1 MKNRSLKIRFS
12 LLFVFAIFSS
22 ISFAQSLTMEQING
36 IKARNIG
43 PAGMSGRVTA
53 IDVVSNNP
61 DIIFIGTASGG
72 VWKSE
77 SGGVTWEPIFENQDF
92 ASVGALKIDQNAT
105 DVIWVGTGEGNPR
118 NSQSSGNGIYKSMDG
133 GKTWKHMGLRKT
145 RNIHRIILDPRDAE
159 TIYVAV
165 QGSAWGPGEERG
177 LFKSTNGGK
186 NWKKI
191 LYLNNTTGAGDLIMD
206 PSNPNKLFVGM
217 WQFERKPWF
226 FTSGGEGSGL
236 YVTYDGGENFQ
247 RLNEKNG
254 LPKGELGRIGLG
266 ISPNNPKVV
275 YALVESKKNALYRS
289 EDGGHKFK
297 MVANKNIG
305 GRPFYYGEIHIDP
318 QNENR
323 VYNLHSLVDVSND
336 GGKTFKTLLTWQKAH
351 PDHHAW
357 YMHPSDGSFIID
369 GNDGGLTISRDRG
382 KTWSFVQNLPL
393 AQFYHIN
400 YDMETPYNVY
410 GGMQDNGSWRGPS
423 QVYNVQGIQNV
434 YWKELSFGDGFDVIP
449 DRTNPRH
456 GYTMSQQ
463 GNVMRY
469 DLETGFSKFIQ
480 PVHPDGDDLRFN
492 WNAAIAD
499 NPFNKA
505 GIYFGSQYVHKSD
518 DRGDTWTIISPDLTT
533 NDSTKQKSMES
544 GGLTFDAT
552 GAENYTTIIAI
563 APSTLNKDII
573 WVGTDDGNLQLTTD
587 GGKTWNNKIK
597 NIKGLPEGSWIPQIQ
612 PSTYNEA
619 EAFVVINDYRRDN
632 WAPYIY
638 HTKDYGKKWTNILS
652 KEKVKGYAL
661 SFVQDPVAKNLYFV
675 GTESGLYIS
684 IDAGKTYSK
693 YTNKYPTVSTM
704 DMRIHPRE
712 NDLIIGTF
720 GRAAYIVDNIQPLR
734 ELAKEGLSLL
744 DKPVHLFPIPDAEM
758 NVFAQPP
765 GLRFGAD
772 AMFYGENKKQGAMIS
787 FIANPVEDV
796 KDSVLIEVFNAEGD
810 LMTTIRKSPK
820 KGINRFYWRFNKKGI
835 RFPQQTKPKDNL
847 GEPRGG
853 QVLPGKYKVRLSYS
867 KQVDSTKVNVKF
879 DHRIDYEMKHLE
891 ARAALQKTFNAE
903 VEKATKAADKVRDA
917 QAIVKNLSMVIKP
930 LEGDENKDIKDLH
943 KKISK
948 QLTDF
953 AALLEQPKVQGIF
966 RNQKLLP
973 NILRKASWGLMG
985 YIDAPGLR
993 EELAIKKAKEAINK
1007 YVGDIDT
1014 FFAGDWATYQNL
1026 IKEKELNFFSSFEN

>member
-1 MKNRSLKIRFS
+1 MKNLSLKIRFS
-12 LLFVFAIFSS
+12 LLFVLAIMSS

-53 IDVVSNNP
+53 IDVVTINP

-77 SGGVTWEPIFENQDF
+77 SGGVSWEPIFENQDF
-92 ASVGALKIDQNAT
+92 ASVGALKIDQNAP

-133 GKTWKHMGLRKT
+133 GKTWKHMGLTKT

-177 LFKSTNGGK
+177 LFKSTDGGK

-297 MVANKNIG
+297 MVADKNIG

-318 QNENR
+318 ENENR
-323 VYNLHSLVDVSND
+323 VYNLHSLVDVSDD

-357 YMHPSDGSFIID
+357 YMHPTDGSFIID

-382 KTWSFVQNLPL
+382 KTWNFVQNLPL

-469 DLETGFSKFIQ
+469 DLETGFSKFVQ

-499 NPFNKA
+499 DPFNKA
-505 GIYFGSQYVHKSD
+505 GIYFGSQYVHKST

-563 APSTLNKDII
+563 APSPLNKDII

-587 GGKTWNNKIK
+587 GGKTWNNKIG
-597 NIKGLPEGSWIPQIQ
+597 NIKGLPKGSWIPQIHV
-612 PSTYNEA
+612 STYNEA

-661 SFVQDPVAKNLYFV
+661 SFVQDPEAENLYFV

-693 YTNKYPTVSTM
+693 FTNKYPTVSTM

-720 GRAAYIVDNIQPLR
+720 GRAAYIIDNIQPLR
-734 ELAKEGLSLL
+734 ELAKEGLGLL

-758 NVFAQPP
+758 NIFAQPP

-772 AMFYGENKKQGAMIS
+772 ALFYGENKKQGAMIS
-787 FIANPVEDV
+787 FIANPVEGV
-796 KDSVLIEVFNAEGD
+796 KDSVLIEVFDAEGE

-820 KGINRFYWRFNKKGI
+820 KGINRLYWRFNKKGV
-835 RFPQQTKPKDNL
+835 RFPQQAKPKNNL
-847 GEPRGG
+847 REPRGG
-853 QVLPGKYKVRLSYS
+853 QVLPGEYKVRLSYS
-867 KQVDSTKVNVKF
+867 KQVDSAKVNVKF

-891 ARAALQKTFNAE
+891 ARAALQKTFNVE

-943 KKISK
+943 KKVSK
-948 QLTDF
+948 QLSDF
-953 AALLEQPKVQGIF
+953 TALLEQPKVQGIF

-973 NILRKASWGLMG
+973 NILRQASWGLMA

-993 EELAIKKAKEAINK
+993 EELAIKKAKEAIDK
-1007 YVGDIDT
+1007 YVSDIDT
-1014 FFAGDWATYQNL
+1014 FFAGDWAAYQKL
-1026 IKEKELNFFSSFEN
+1026 IKEKELNFFSSFEY

>member
-1 MKNRSLKIRFS
+1 MKNLSLKIRFS
-12 LLFVFAIFSS
+12 FLFVLTLLSG

-53 IDVVSNNP
+53 IDVVTSKP

-72 VWKSE
+72 VWKSDN
-77 SGGVTWEPIFENQDF
+77 GGVSWNPIFDHQDF
-92 ASVGALKIDQNAT
+92 ASIGALTIDQSAT

-133 GKTWKHMGLRKT
+133 GKTWKHMGLPNS
-145 RNIHRIILDPRDAE
+145 RNIYRILIDPRDSKTVYAG
-159 TIYVAV
+159 V
-165 QGSAWGPGEERG
+165 QGSAWGPSEERG
-177 LFKSTNGGK
+177 LFKTTDGGK

-191 LYLNNTTGAGDLIMD
+191 LYINDRTGVGELIMD
-206 PSNPNKLFVGM
+206 PSNPNKLFVSM
-217 WQFERKPWF
+217 WQFEREAWF
-226 FTSGGEGSGL
+226 FKSGGSGSGL
-236 YVTYDGGENFQ
+236 YVTHDAGENFQ
-247 RLNEKNG
+247 LLTEKNG
-254 LPKGELGRIGLG
+254 IPKGELGRIGLG
-266 ISPNNPKVV
+266 ISPNNPLVV
-275 YALVESKKNALYRS
+275 YALVESKHNALYRS
-289 EDGGHKFK
+289 EDGGQKFK
-297 MVANKNIG
+297 MVADKNIG

-318 QNENR
+318 ENENR
-323 VYNLHSLVDVSND
+323 IYNLHSLVDVSDD
-336 GGKTFKTLLTWQKAH
+336 GGRTFKTMMPYAKAH

-357 YMHPSDGSFIID
+357 YMHPKDGSFIID
-369 GNDGGLTISRDRG
+369 GNDGGLTMSRDRG
-382 KTWSFVQNLPL
+382 KTWRFIRNLPL

-434 YWKELSFGDGFDVIP
+434 YWQELSFGDGFDVVP
-449 DRTNPRH
+449 DRVNSRY
-456 GYTMSQQ
+456 GFTMSQQ

-469 DLETGFSKFIQ
+469 DLETGFSKFVQ
-480 PVHPDGDDLRFN
+480 PVHPDGEDLRFN
-492 WNAAIAD
+492 WNAAIAAD
-499 NPFNKA
+499 PFNNN
-505 GIYFGSQYVHKSD
+505 GLYFGSQYLHKSS

-544 GGLTFDAT
+544 GGLTYDAT

-563 APSTLNKDII
+563 APSPLNKDII

-587 GGKTWNNKIK
+587 GGKTWTNKIK
-597 NIKGLPEGSWIPQIQ
+597 NIKGVPEGSWIPQIH

-632 WAPYIY
+632 WAPYIF
-638 HTKDYGKKWTNILS
+638 HTKDYGKKWTNIVS

-661 SFVQDPVAKNLYFV
+661 SFVQDTKAENLYFV

-684 IDAGKTYSK
+684 IDAGKTFSK

-720 GRAAYIVDNIQPLR
+720 GRAAYIIDNIEPLR
-734 ELAKEGLSLL
+734 ELAKEGLALL
-744 DKPVHLFPIPDAEM
+744 KKPVYLFPIPDAEM
-758 NVFAQPP
+758 NIFKQPP
-765 GLRFGAD
+765 GMRFGAD
-772 AMFYGENKKQGAMIS
+772 ALFYGENKKQGAMIS
-787 FIANPVEDV
+787 YIANPVEGV
-796 KDSVLIEVFNAEGD
+796 KDSVLIEIFDAKGD

-820 KGINRFYWRFNKKGI
+820 EGINRFYWRFNKKGV
-835 RFPQQTKPKDNL
+835 RFPQQAKPKNNL
-847 GEPRGG
+847 HEPRGG
-853 QVLPGKYKVRLSYS
+853 KVLPGEYEVKLSYNTNS
-867 KQVDSTKVNVKF
+867 CTSNVNVKF
-879 DHRIDYEMKHLE
+879 DHRIDYEIKNLE
-891 ARAALQKTFNAE
+891 ARAAMQTAFNTE

-917 QAIVKNLSMVIKP
+917 QTIVKNLSTIIKP

-948 QLTDF
+948 QLNDF
-953 AALLEQPKVQGIF
+953 AALLKQPKVQGIF

-973 NILRKASWGLMG
+973 NILRQASWGLMA

-993 EELAIKKAKEAINK
+993 EELAVKKAQEAIDK
-1007 YVGDIDT
+1007 YVGDIDA
-1014 FFAGDWATYQNL
+1014 FFAGEWLTYQTM
-1026 IKEKELNFFSSFEN
+1026 IKEKNLDFFSSFEN

>member
-1 MKNRSLKIRFS
+1 MKNLSLKIRFS
-12 LLFVFAIFSS
+12 LLFVLAIFSS
-22 ISFAQSLTMEQING
+22 ISFAQNLTMEQING

-53 IDVVSNNP
+53 IDVVTTNP
-61 DIIFIGTASGG
+61 DIIFVGTASGG

-77 SGGVTWEPIFENQDF
+77 NGGVSWKPIFEHQDF

-105 DVIWVGTGEGNPR
+105 DIIWVGTGEGNPR

-133 GKTWKHMGLRKT
+133 GKTWKNMGLQKS
-145 RNIHRIILDPRDAE
+145 RNIHRIILDPRNAE
-159 TIYVAV
+159 TIYVGV

-186 NWKKI
+186 NWKKV
-191 LYLNNTTGAGDLIMD
+191 LYLNNTTGVGDMVID

-247 RLNEKNG
+247 RLNDKNG
-254 LPKGELGRIGLG
+254 LPKGELGRIGIG

-289 EDGGHKFK
+289 EDGGNKFK
-297 MVANKNIG
+297 MVADKNIG

-318 QNENR
+318 ENENR
-323 VYNLHSLVDVSND
+323 LYNLHSLVDVSDD
-336 GGKTFKTLLTWQKAH
+336 GGRTFKTMMPYAKAH

-357 YMHPSDGSFIID
+357 YMHPKDGSFIID
-369 GNDGGLTISRDRG
+369 GNDGGLTMSRDRG
-382 KTWSFVQNLPL
+382 KTWRFIRNLPL

-449 DRTNPRH
+449 DRTDPRH

-480 PVHPDGDDLRFN
+480 PVHPEGKDLRFN
-492 WNAAIAD
+492 WNAAITAD
-499 NPFNKA
+499 PFNKA

-563 APSTLNKDII
+563 APSPLNKDII

-597 NIKGLPEGSWIPQIQ
+597 NIKGLPDGSWIPQIHV
-612 PSTYNEA
+612 STYNEA

-632 WAPYIY
+632 WTPYIF
-638 HTKDYGKKWTNILS
+638 HTTDYGKKWTNIVS

-661 SFVQDPVAKNLYFV
+661 SFVQDTEAENLYFV

-744 DKPVHLFPIPDAEM
+744 DKPVYLFPIPDAEM

-765 GLRFGAD
+765 GMRFGAD
-772 AMFYGENKKQGAMIS
+772 ALFYGENKKQGAMIS
-787 FIANPVEDV
+787 YVANPIEGV
-796 KDSVLIEVFNAEGD
+796 KDSVLIEVFDANGE

-835 RFPQQTKPKDNL
+835 RFPQQAKPKNKL
-847 GEPRGG
+847 REPRGR
-853 QVLPGKYKVRLSYS
+853 QVLPGEYEVKLSYNKES
-867 KQVDSTKVNVKF
+867 VSSQVNVKF

-891 ARAALQKTFNAE
+891 ARATLQKTFNAE

-917 QAIVKNLSMVIKP
+917 QTIVKNLSMVIKP
-930 LEGDENKDIKDLH
+930 LKGDENKEIKDLH
-943 KKISK
+943 KKVSK
-948 QLTDF
+948 QLSSF

-973 NILRKASWGLMG
+973 SILRQASWGLMG

-993 EELAIKKAKEAINK
+993 EELAIKKAKEAIDK
-1007 YVGDIDT
+1007 YVGDIDV

-1026 IKEKELNFFSSFEN
+1026 IKEKELNFFSSFED

>member
-1 MKNRSLKIRFS
+1 MKNLSLKIRFS
-12 LLFVFAIFSS
+12 LLFVLAILSS

-53 IDVVSNNP
+53 IDVVTTNP

-77 SGGVTWEPIFENQDF
+77 SGGVTWEPIFDNQDF

-177 LFKSTNGGK
+177 LFKSTDGGK

-191 LYLNNTTGAGDLIMD
+191 LYLNNTTGAGDLIID

-318 QNENR
+318 DNENR
-323 VYNLHSLVDVSND
+323 VYNLHSLVDVSDD
-336 GGKTFKTLLTWQKAH
+336 GGRTFKTMMPYAKAH

-369 GNDGGLTISRDRG
+369 GNDGGLTMSRDRG
-382 KTWSFVQNLPL
+382 KTWRFVQNLPL

-480 PVHPDGDDLRFN
+480 PVHPDGDNLRFN
-492 WNAAIAD
+492 WNAAIVD

-505 GIYFGSQYVHKSD
+505 GIYFGSQFVHKSD
-518 DRGDTWTIISPDLTT
+518 DRGDTWTIISPDLST

-552 GAENYTTIIAI
+552 GAENYTTIVSI
-563 APSTLNKDII
+563 APSPLNEDII

-587 GGKTWNNKIK
+587 GGKTWNNKIG
-597 NIKGLPEGSWIPQIQ
+597 NIKGVPEGSWIPQIHV
-612 PSTYNEA
+612 STYNEA

-638 HTKDYGKKWTNILS
+638 YTKDYGKKWTNILS

-661 SFVQDPVAKNLYFV
+661 SFVQDPKTENLYFV

-720 GRAAYIVDNIQPLR
+720 GRAAYILDNIQPLR
-734 ELAKEGLSLL
+734 ELAKEGVSLL
-744 DKPVHLFPIPDAEM
+744 EKPVHLFPIPDAEM
-758 NVFAQPP
+758 NVFTQPP

-772 AMFYGENKKQGAMIS
+772 ALFYGENKKQGAMIS
-787 FIANPVEDV
+787 YVANPVEGL
-796 KDSVLIEVFNAEGD
+796 KDSVLIEVFDANGE

-820 KGINRFYWRFNKKGI
+820 EGINRFYWRFNKKGI
-835 RFPQQTKPKDNL
+835 RFPQQAKPKNNL
-847 GEPRGG
+847 REPRGG
-853 QVLPGKYKVRLSYS
+853 QVLPGEYEVKLSYNE
-867 KQVDSTKVNVKF
+867 DSVSSKVNVKF
-879 DHRIDYEMKHLE
+879 DHRIEYDMKFLE
-891 ARAALQKTFNAE
+891 ARAALQKTFNTE

-930 LEGDENKDIKDLH
+930 LEGDENKEIKDLH
-943 KKISK
+943 KKVSK
-948 QLTDF
+948 QLSGF

-966 RNQKLLP
+966 RNQELLP
-973 NILRKASWGLMG
+973 NILRRASWGLMG

-993 EELAIKKAKEAINK
+993 EELAIKKAKEAVDK
-1007 YVGDIDT
+1007 YVGDIDA

-1026 IKEKELNFFSSFEN
+1026 IKEKELSFFSSFEN

>member
-1 MKNRSLKIRFS
+1 MKNLSLKIRFS
-12 LLFVFAIFSS
+12 FLFVLTLLSG

-53 IDVVSNNP
+53 IDVVTSKP

-72 VWKSE
+72 VWKSDN
-77 SGGVTWEPIFENQDF
+77 GGVSWNPIFDHQDF
-92 ASVGALKIDQNAT
+92 ASIGALTIDQSAT

-133 GKTWKHMGLRKT
+133 GKTWKHLGLPNS
-145 RNIHRIILDPRDAE
+145 RNIYRILIDPRDSKTVYAG
-159 TIYVAV
+159 V
-165 QGSAWGPGEERG
+165 QGSAWGPSEERG
-177 LFKSTNGGK
+177 LFKTTDGGK

-191 LYLNNTTGAGDLIMD
+191 LYINDRTGVGELIMD
-206 PSNPNKLFVGM
+206 PSNPNKLFVSM
-217 WQFERKPWF
+217 WQFEREAWF
-226 FTSGGEGSGL
+226 FKSGGSGSGL
-236 YVTYDGGENFQ
+236 YVTHDAGENFQ
-247 RLNEKNG
+247 LLTEKNG
-254 LPKGELGRIGLG
+254 IPKGELGRIGLG
-266 ISPNNPKVV
+266 ISPNNPLVV
-275 YALVESKKNALYRS
+275 YALVESKHNALYRS
-289 EDGGHKFK
+289 EDGGQKFK
-297 MVANKNIG
+297 MVADKNIG

-318 QNENR
+318 ENENR
-323 VYNLHSLVDVSND
+323 IYNLHSLVDVSDD
-336 GGKTFKTLLTWQKAH
+336 GGRTFKTMMPYAKAH

-357 YMHPSDGSFIID
+357 YMHPKDGSFIID
-369 GNDGGLTISRDRG
+369 GNDGGLTMSRDRG
-382 KTWSFVQNLPL
+382 KTWRFIRNLPL

-434 YWKELSFGDGFDVIP
+434 YWQELSFGDGFDVVP
-449 DRTNPRH
+449 DRVNSRY
-456 GYTMSQQ
+456 GFTMSQQ

-469 DLETGFSKFIQ
+469 DLETGFSKFVQ
-480 PVHPDGDDLRFN
+480 PVHPDGEDLRFN
-492 WNAAIAD
+492 WNAAIAAD
-499 NPFNKA
+499 PFNNN
-505 GIYFGSQYVHKSD
+505 GLYFGSQYLHKSS

-544 GGLTFDAT
+544 GGLTYDAT

-563 APSTLNKDII
+563 APSPLNKDII

-587 GGKTWNNKIK
+587 GGKTWTNKIK
-597 NIKGLPEGSWIPQIQ
+597 NIKGVPEGSWIPQIH

-632 WAPYIY
+632 WAPYIF
-638 HTKDYGKKWTNILS
+638 HTKDYGKKWTNIVS

-661 SFVQDPVAKNLYFV
+661 SFVQDTEAENLYFV

-684 IDAGKTYSK
+684 IDAGKTFSK

-720 GRAAYIVDNIQPLR
+720 GRAAYIIDNIEPLR
-734 ELAKEGLSLL
+734 ELAKEGLALL
-744 DKPVHLFPIPDAEM
+744 KKPVYLFPIPDAEM
-758 NVFAQPP
+758 NIFKQPP
-765 GLRFGAD
+765 GMRFGAD
-772 AMFYGENKKQGAMIS
+772 ALFYGENKKQGAMIS
-787 FIANPVEDV
+787 YIANPVEGV
-796 KDSVLIEVFNAEGD
+796 KDSVLIEIFDAKGD

-820 KGINRFYWRFNKKGI
+820 EGINRFYWRFNKKGV
-835 RFPQQTKPKDNL
+835 RFPQQAKPKNNL
-847 GEPRGG
+847 HEPRGG
-853 QVLPGKYKVRLSYS
+853 KVLPGEYEVKLSYNTNS
-867 KQVDSTKVNVKF
+867 CTSKVNVKF
-879 DHRIDYEMKHLE
+879 DHRIDYEIKNLE
-891 ARAALQKTFNAE
+891 ARAAMQTAFNTE

-917 QAIVKNLSMVIKP
+917 QAIVKNLSTIIKP

-948 QLTDF
+948 QLNDF
-953 AALLEQPKVQGIF
+953 AALLKQPKVQGIF

-973 NILRKASWGLMG
+973 NILRQASWGLMA

-993 EELAIKKAKEAINK
+993 EELAVKKAQEAIDK
-1007 YVGDIDT
+1007 YVGDIDA
-1014 FFAGDWATYQNL
+1014 FFAGEWLTYQTM
-1026 IKEKELNFFSSFEN
+1026 IKEKNLDFFSSFEN

>member
-1 MKNRSLKIRFS
+1 MKNLSLKIRFS
-12 LLFVFAIFSS
+12 FLFVLTLLSG

-53 IDVVSNNP
+53 IDVVTSKP

-72 VWKSE
+72 VWKSDN
-77 SGGVTWEPIFENQDF
+77 GGVSWNPIFDHQDF
-92 ASVGALKIDQNAT
+92 ASIGALTIDQSAT

-133 GKTWKHMGLRKT
+133 GKTWKHLGLPNS
-145 RNIHRIILDPRDAE
+145 RNIYRILIDPRDSKTVYAG
-159 TIYVAV
+159 V
-165 QGSAWGPGEERG
+165 QGSAWGPSEERG
-177 LFKSTNGGK
+177 LFKTTDGGK

-191 LYLNNTTGAGDLIMD
+191 LYINDRTGVGELIMD
-206 PSNPNKLFVGM
+206 PSNPNKLFVSM
-217 WQFERKPWF
+217 WQFEREAWF
-226 FTSGGEGSGL
+226 FKSGGSGSGL
-236 YVTYDGGENFQ
+236 YVTHDAGENFQ
-247 RLNEKNG
+247 LLTEKNG
-254 LPKGELGRIGLG
+254 IPKGELGRIGLG
-266 ISPNNPKVV
+266 ISPNNPLVV
-275 YALVESKKNALYRS
+275 YALVESKHNALYRS
-289 EDGGHKFK
+289 EDGGQKFK
-297 MVANKNIG
+297 MVADKNIG

-318 QNENR
+318 ENENR
-323 VYNLHSLVDVSND
+323 IYNLHSLVDVSDD
-336 GGKTFKTLLTWQKAH
+336 GGRTFKTMMPYAKAH

-357 YMHPSDGSFIID
+357 YMHPKDGSFIID
-369 GNDGGLTISRDRG
+369 GNDGGLTMSRDRG
-382 KTWSFVQNLPL
+382 KTWRFIRNLPL

-434 YWKELSFGDGFDVIP
+434 YWQELSFGDGFDVVP
-449 DRTNPRH
+449 DRVNSRY
-456 GYTMSQQ
+456 GFTMSQQ

-469 DLETGFSKFIQ
+469 DLETGFSKFVQ
-480 PVHPDGDDLRFN
+480 PVHPDGEDLRFN
-492 WNAAIAD
+492 WNAAIAAD
-499 NPFNKA
+499 PFNNN
-505 GIYFGSQYVHKSD
+505 GLYFGSQYLHKSS

-544 GGLTFDAT
+544 GGLTYDAT

-563 APSTLNKDII
+563 APSPLNKDII

-587 GGKTWNNKIK
+587 GGKTWTNKIK
-597 NIKGLPEGSWIPQIQ
+597 NIKGVPEGSWIPQIH

-632 WAPYIY
+632 WAPYIFY
-638 HTKDYGKKWTNILS
+638 TKDYGKKWTNIVS

-661 SFVQDPVAKNLYFV
+661 SFVQDTEAENLYFV

-684 IDAGKTYSK
+684 IDAGKTFSK

-720 GRAAYIVDNIQPLR
+720 GRAAYIIDNIEPLR
-734 ELAKEGLSLL
+734 ELAKEGLALL
-744 DKPVHLFPIPDAEM
+744 KKPVYLFPIPDAEM
-758 NVFAQPP
+758 NIFKQPP
-765 GLRFGAD
+765 GMRFGAD
-772 AMFYGENKKQGAMIS
+772 ALFYGENKKQGAMIS
-787 FIANPVEDV
+787 YIANPVEGV
-796 KDSVLIEVFNAEGD
+796 KDSVLIEIFDAKGD

-820 KGINRFYWRFNKKGI
+820 EGINRFYWRFNKKGV
-835 RFPQQTKPKDNL
+835 RFPQQAKPKNNL
-847 GEPRGG
+847 HEPRGG
-853 QVLPGKYKVRLSYS
+853 KVLPGEYEVKLSYNTNS
-867 KQVDSTKVNVKF
+867 CTSKVNVKF
-879 DHRIDYEMKHLE
+879 DHRIDYEIKNLE
-891 ARAALQKTFNAE
+891 ARAAMQTAFNTE

-917 QAIVKNLSMVIKP
+917 QAIVKNLSTIIKP

-948 QLTDF
+948 QLNDF
-953 AALLEQPKVQGIF
+953 AALLKQPKVQGIF

-973 NILRKASWGLMG
+973 NILRQASWGLMA

-993 EELAIKKAKEAINK
+993 EELAVKKAQEAIDK
-1007 YVGDIDT
+1007 YVGDIDA
-1014 FFAGDWATYQNL
+1014 FFAGEWLTYQTM
-1026 IKEKELNFFSSFEN
+1026 IKEKNLDFFSSFEN